1 MPLMSLT
8 IDVAPEL
15 MNPLQQLA
23 TERGESVSTIVEQL
37 IADYLREQR
46 HRLLLDEMER
56 FRSRHAE
63 LRTQYEGEFIA
74 MRAGHVLDHD
84 YDGSR
89 LYTRMRERFGD
100 VPVLIVEVTDQ
111 PEQQFT
117 RLSRQPVQ

>member
-63 LRTQYEGEFIA
+63 LCALGMFSTTI
-74 MRAGHVLDHD
+74 MTVAGCTL
-84 YDGSR
+84 
-89 LYTRMRERFGD
+89 E
-100 VPVLIVEVTDQ
+100 
-111 PEQQFT
+111 
-117 RLSRQPVQ
+117 